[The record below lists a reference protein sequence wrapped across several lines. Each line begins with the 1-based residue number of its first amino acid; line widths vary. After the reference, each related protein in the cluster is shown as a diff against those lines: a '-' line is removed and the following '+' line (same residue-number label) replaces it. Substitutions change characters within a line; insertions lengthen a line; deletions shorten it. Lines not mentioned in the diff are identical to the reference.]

1 MLCHCMEDQ
10 LCHGDILIDLLNN
23 RHAYVEDLDEDGEG
37 VPRETH
43 DRRKEADDDGFEME
57 DDILESELKGEA
69 SKIIFMSVSH
79 ERNYVIYQNAE
90 KWIEIIDIEKKM
102 VVRSWQEEDQVT
114 LIEWRHDEY

>member
-1 MLCHCMEDQ
+1 MITPTSEEEAKDNA
-10 LCHGDILIDLLNN
+10 LL
-23 RHAYVEDLDEDGEG
+23 
-37 VPRETH
+37 
-43 DRRKEADDDGFEME
+43 E

-69 SKIIFMSVSH
+69 SKIIFMSLSH
-79 ERNYVIYQNAE
+79 ERYYVIYQNAE